1 MLLQKKVPHLKSL
14 LLASNM
20 MSTKLR
26 HFNCTFETLIIFLK
40 NQVSNGKYLY
50 LQKKLLRAN
59 TIVSKYFHSFSV
71 QQAPVGLFLCD
82 SQGNTRS
89 KKMCLPCRVYC
100 LVSSKRLWFLAN
112 FFTCTLSLM
121 LPNKHEIWK
130 QKTQNAREM
139 SICIM

>member
-1 MLLQKKVPHLKSL
+1 
-14 LLASNM
+14 M

-26 HFNCTFETLIIFLK
+26 HFNCTFETLIIFFL
-40 NQVSNGKYLY
+40 NRVSNGKCLY

-59 TIVSKYFHSFSV
+59 TIASKYFHSFSV

-100 LVSSKRLWFLAN
+100 LVSNKRLFDFWQIFSHVHFPQCCLINMRSESKDTEGKGKEYMYNVVNPENRKLGTN
-112 FFTCTLSLM
+112 F
-121 LPNKHEIWK
+121 
-130 QKTQNAREM
+130 
-139 SICIM
+139 